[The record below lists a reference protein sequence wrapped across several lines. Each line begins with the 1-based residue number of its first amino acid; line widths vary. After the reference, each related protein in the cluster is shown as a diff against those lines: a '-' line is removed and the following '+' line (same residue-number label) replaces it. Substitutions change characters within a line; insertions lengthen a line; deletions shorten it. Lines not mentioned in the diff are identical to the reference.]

1 MIKIKLK
8 KRQPKKRQK
17 RLKNKAR
24 IRKKVS
30 GSSGRPRLCVFRSQ
44 KHIYA
49 QLIDD
54 QLGVTLAAASSLTL
68 KNAESGGEKSK
79 GEKPVETARRVGEG
93 SGKTGPGA
101 KKQLAVFDRGGFIY
115 HGRVKA
121 LAEGARAGGLK
132 F

>member
-8 KRQPKKRQK
+8 KRQPLKRRK

-30 GSSGRPRLCVFRSQ
+30 GSGARPRLCVFRSQ

-54 QLGVTLAAASSLTL
+54 QAGVTLAAASSLTL
-68 KNAESGGEKSK
+68 KKKGQIKKEGGEK
-79 GEKPVETARRVGEG
+79 PLETARLVGEALAKQALG
-93 SGKTGPGA
+93 Q
-101 KKQLAVFDRGGFIY
+101 KKQAAVFDRGGFIY
-115 HGRVKA
+115 HGRIKA
-121 LAEGARAGGLK
+121 LAEGARSAGLK
-132 F
+132 L